1 MSTELGIAL
10 KCSATCYKQKTEI
23 FIVTRPPLAKNLILS
38 LTTWQIKQLVERPQ
52 QIIVTMCTLLVEL
65 SNCYDIFFR
74 LSDFLIY
81 WQSFLLTTFK
91 FSLLDFSTIF
101 FARAMYKNS
110 LISFFKILRDHN
122 LFFAHN
128 SSKK

>member
-65 SNCYDIFFR
+65 SNYYDIFFR
-74 LSDFLIY
+74 LSGFPDLLAKFFIDDF
-81 WQSFLLTTFK
+81 
-91 FSLLDFSTIF
+91 
-101 FARAMYKNS
+101 
-110 LISFFKILRDHN
+110 
-122 LFFAHN
+122 
-128 SSKK
+128 